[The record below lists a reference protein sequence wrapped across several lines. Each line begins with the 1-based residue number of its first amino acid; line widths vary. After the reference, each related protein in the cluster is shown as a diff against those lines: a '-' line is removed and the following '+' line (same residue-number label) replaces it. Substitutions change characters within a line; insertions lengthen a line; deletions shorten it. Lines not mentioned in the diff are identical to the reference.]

1 MQACCRYTTENKQ
14 HLKMNKIHDMQKL
27 KSSHCG
33 TINMYESVNWS
44 SIGSDNG
51 LLPIQ
56 HQAII

>member
-1 MQACCRYTTENKQ
+1 
-14 HLKMNKIHDMQKL
+14 MNKTHDMQKL
-27 KSSHCG
+27 RGSHCG
-33 TINMYESVNWS
+33 TINMYESVNWV